1 MPDFTILHLFRCYT
15 IYIYY
20 VKDTKYVFY
29 SMGESAPID
38 GVREL
43 IWGSQLTLRTLY
55 FHPIGSKTALI
66 L

>member
-43 IWGSQLTLRTLY
+43 I
-55 FHPIGSKTALI
+55 
-66 L
+66 